1 MGRYLGERVR
11 GASAQERGPAAR
23 AEASTIIKKVT
34 FHRFKQFKGRE
45 FELAPRTVTLVAGG
59 NNAGKSSILHGLA
72 VWEFCRT
79 VIEAERG
86 HEAFL
91 AGTSTKKKQGLGL
104 GTEEFSPINVPS
116 LNHLW
121 TNLRTQKDREP
132 DGYTLRIA
140 CVWDTEHGERQ
151 LEFGLALS
159 NDRLFVRTNSTN
171 LTDDDAIPRMAY
183 LPPFAGITAR
193 EMRLPGAIRRRRI
206 GEGLAGAVLRNLLLD
221 MYDRN
226 QEERRRARGDR
237 HKMLDSDLRRLRDND
252 PWELLQAALRET
264 FGAELDIAPF
274 SEEYHSYIRVEV
286 VKGAVDGF
294 KLKRYPGFNK
304 RDLMVEG
311 SGFLQ
316 WLSVYTLATNPDFNV
331 LLLDE
336 PDAHLHASLQA
347 EMLAALRR
355 LAGKT
360 GKQVLIATHSSE
372 ILRNGDPEDILEIRR
387 DGSGRYL
394 SEEHHKV
401 GLLAGL
407 GSDYA
412 PRIDRVRRTKRLLFV
427 EGPSDVPIL
436 QALATTLQRP
446 WPEQWIMWC
455 TPTGHK
461 ERKQLFRALSEEIPG
476 LVALS
481 LRDRDDTPLGQVGDR
496 LEDKTVEGLESFHC
510 RCWRRRN
517 IEAHLLWPAAIA
529 AATGFDEQLV
539 RDMLAERFGL
549 AIAGNFPKSHPP
561 EALLHIDGK
570 VILLKSQ
577 DPPALLQG
585 TGVGALEV
593 ARAIPAEAV
602 CDDIQILLDDLDRL
616 AL

>member
-1 MGRYLGERVR
+1 
-11 GASAQERGPAAR
+11 
-23 AEASTIIKKVT
+23 
-34 FHRFKQFKGRE
+34 
-45 FELAPRTVTLVAGG
+45 VAGG

-79 VIEAERG
+79 VLEAERG

-91 AGTSTKKKQGLGL
+91 AGTGTKKKQGLGL

-140 CVWDTEHGERQ
+140 CVWDIEQGERQ

-171 LTDDDAIPRMAY
+171 LTEEDAIPRMAY

-221 MYDRN
+221 MYNRN
-226 QEERRRARGDR
+226 QEDRRRARGDR
-237 HKMLDSDLRRLRDND
+237 HKMLDSDLKRLRDND

-286 VKGAVDGF
+286 VKGAVEGF

-316 WLSVYTLATNPDFNV
+316 WLSVYTLATNPDVNV

-436 QALATTLQRP
+436 QALATTLRRP
-446 WPEQWIMWC
+446 WPEQWIVWC

-496 LEDKTVEGLESFHC
+496 LEDRTVEGLASFHC

-517 IEAHLLWPAAIA
+517 IEAHLLWPPAIA
-529 AATGFDEQLV
+529 AATSFEEQVV

-549 AIAGNFPKSHPP
+549 AIASNFKKSYPP

-570 VILLKSQ
+570 VILLRSQ

-585 TGVGALEV
+585 TGAGALEV